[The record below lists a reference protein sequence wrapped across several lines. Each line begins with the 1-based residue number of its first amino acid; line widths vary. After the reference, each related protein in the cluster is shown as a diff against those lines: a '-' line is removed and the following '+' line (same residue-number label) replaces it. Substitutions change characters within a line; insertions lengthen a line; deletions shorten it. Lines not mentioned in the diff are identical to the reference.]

1 MDQLRDRYQTLIET
15 VVQQTLKGR
24 IRSKEQ
30 VYEMLREEL
39 EPGSDEVFEACL
51 QRRMAETQA
60 QTENRRDELVQAKAV
75 RALRALKTL
84 QGEWERFQQE
94 NQTRGAI
101 ATALYQ
107 ITTAGSSDRLL
118 ALVNALDPNQP
129 QPLKHEQLSQLAIGL
144 RQALTDPANQAELQL
159 ISTGLLRGLEG
170 CQSLQASLV
179 GWIYERSQSIG
190 FAKNNLRRV
199 TPWDYWAKRLQKNL
213 AKDLCRAIHEQEYL
227 DDWVNHQGEIDLA
240 AWVELIVIFQYL
252 QQGLIF
258 WADQQIYEQ
267 DLGTQMG
274 ISIYI
279 GFATIWASLA
289 IGLGH
294 SNLMSLETKTSYE
307 KSAFRL
313 ALQVMRQFAQCRYF
327 PLYGSSFN
335 LLSGD
340 TFRDA
345 MNYLSESLKQVEGT
359 EEKARM
365 LTLLGSNLRVRGL
378 WVEAIEIYDAAREIA
393 QSAGDRPCE
402 IATWNHL
409 SRVYAMQQ
417 DYAKSLN
424 ASQRA
429 LILSRTS
436 GDRLGEANALTNF
449 GYAEVL
455 QAQANDAPPERFETA
470 IDFLQQGLQLSETL
484 ADYMSEALC
493 ATSLGVAYLTLSQP
507 ETVLDYAQR
516 GLSAAREA
524 GDLYLQGLNL
534 RALGEAYYQLEQPYP
549 ALLTT
554 AIAMYQLE
562 RIGAREWRQAAG
574 LLMILQGKL
583 GSDFDRQLESA
594 RAEMLPLIGVEGYEF
609 LSTLLDRYRT
619 ES

>member
-1 MDQLRDRYQTLIET
+1 MDELRDRYQKLINM
-15 VVQQTLKGR
+15 VVQQTLKGQ

-30 VYEMLREEL
+30 VYEMLRDEL
-39 EPGSDEVFEACL
+39 EPGSDEIFATCL
-51 QRRMAETQA
+51 EIQMAQTQVQAET
-60 QTENRRDELVQAKAV
+60 RRDEMVQAKAM
-75 RALRALKTL
+75 RSLRALKTL

-107 ITTAGSSDRLL
+107 ITTASASDRLL
-118 ALVNALDPNQP
+118 ALVNAMDPNQA

-144 RQALTDPANQAELQL
+144 RQALTDPVTREELQL
-159 ISTGLLRGLEG
+159 FSIGLLRGLEG

-190 FAKNNLRRV
+190 FEKNNLRRV
-199 TPWDYWAKRLQKNL
+199 TPWEYWAKRLQDNL
-213 AKDLCRAIHEQEYL
+213 AQDLCRAIYEQEHL
-227 DDWVNHQGEIDLA
+227 DTWIHRQGTIDLA
-240 AWVELIVIFQYL
+240 AWVELVVIFQYL

-279 GFATIWASLA
+279 GFAAIWASLA
-289 IGLGH
+289 IGMGQA
-294 SNLMSLETKTSYE
+294 NLMSVETRMVYE

-378 WVEAIEIYDAAREIA
+378 LAEAVDIYNSAREIA
-393 QSAGDRPCE
+393 QTAGDRACE
-402 IATWNHL
+402 IATLNHL
-409 SRVYAMQQ
+409 SRVYVMQQ
-417 DYAKSLN
+417 DYEKSLDY
-424 ASQRA
+424 SQRA

-449 GYAEVL
+449 GYAEVV
-455 QAQANDAPPERFETA
+455 QAQAIDAPPERFETA
-470 IDFLQQGLQLSETL
+470 IGYLQQGLQLSETL
-484 ADYMSEALC
+484 EDHMSEALC
-493 ATSLGVAYLTLSQP
+493 ATSLGVAYLTLNQL
-507 ETVLDYAQR
+507 ETVIDYAQR

-534 RALGEAYYQLEQPYP
+534 RALGEAYYQLDRLYA
-549 ALLTT
+549 ALLAT

-574 LLMILQGKL
+574 LLMIVQGKL
-583 GSDFDRQLESA
+583 GADFERQMESA
-594 RAEMLPLIGVEGYEF
+594 RAEMLPIIGVEGYE
-609 LSTLLDRYRT
+609 SLLALLARYRIDD
-619 ES
+619 